1 MSLASA
7 VASSNGKD
15 SKVELN
21 NENSL
26 NETGNIK
33 IKFEQNI
40 KNSIEITSES
50 EQNLDKDA
58 YKFLMKVFQDNGF
71 QFYIDYTDLIFDF
84 KTDFGGGGGY
94 GEVFKA

>member
-15 SKVELN
+15 SKIELN

-40 KNSIEITSES
+40 KCSIEITSKS

-71 QFYIDYTDLIFDF
+71 
-84 KTDFGGGGGY
+84 
-94 GEVFKA
+94 